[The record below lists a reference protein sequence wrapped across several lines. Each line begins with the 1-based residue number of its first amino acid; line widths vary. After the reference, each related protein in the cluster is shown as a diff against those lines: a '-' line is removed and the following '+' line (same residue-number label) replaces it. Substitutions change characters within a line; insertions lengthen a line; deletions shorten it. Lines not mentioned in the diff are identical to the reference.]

1 MIERQLRLPADAP
14 PCLCPRCKRRALLW
28 QCHGAG
34 AGECATDAPRYRLEC
49 PPCHIATARHAS
61 VRDAVCAWYRTI
73 IHAALRAPAPGA
85 ATTRS
90 AA

>member
-1 MIERQLRLPADAP
+1 MIERQTRLPADAP
-14 PCLCPRCKRRALLW
+14 PCICPHCKRRALLW
-28 QCHGAG
+28 QCHGAA

-61 VRDAVCAWYRTI
+61 VRDAVRDWYRI
-73 IHAALRAPAPGA
+73 AIGSALRAAAPTA
-85 ATTRS
+85 TRS